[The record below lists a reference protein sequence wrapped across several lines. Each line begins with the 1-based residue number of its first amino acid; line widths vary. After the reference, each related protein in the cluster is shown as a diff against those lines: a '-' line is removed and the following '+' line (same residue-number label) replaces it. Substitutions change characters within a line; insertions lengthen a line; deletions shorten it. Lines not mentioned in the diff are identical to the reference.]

1 MLLTHCKVRRLG
13 QMFSEVIRI
22 SISGDALLFLLM
34 RGKKKGSIPAKCGGI
49 KLKCSDI
56 KLKPFFNIF

>member
-1 MLLTHCKVRRLG
+1 
-13 QMFSEVIRI
+13 MFSEVIRI

-49 KLKCSDI
+49 KLKCSGI
-56 KLKPFFNIF
+56 KLKPSFFNIF